1 MQPPRVTGPDT
12 VIEQLGT
19 VLCHRMQRGERGWV
33 VAGAEG
39 LSCPCLVS
47 LFLYAG
53 SHGGLSWSCS
63 REGSCLKAAWGR
75 LFLTASPVKI
85 PAQPSGQAVNPSRV
99 RAGALG
105 GVADAGGEK
114 LFSHPPHS
122 SSHQLYTTE
131 WDGMGWDECS
141 YPINHQARR

>member
-47 LFLYAG
+47 ISVRRITRWFILELQ
-53 SHGGLSWSCS
+53 S
-63 REGSCLKAAWGR
+63 GR
-75 LFLTASPVKI
+75 VLP
-85 PAQPSGQAVNPSRV
+85 
-99 RAGALG
+99 
-105 GVADAGGEK
+105 
-114 LFSHPPHS
+114 
-122 SSHQLYTTE
+122 
-131 WDGMGWDECS
+131 
-141 YPINHQARR
+141 